1 MKHRLNAVAR
11 FIDNDI
17 FEAAAGLGMLA
28 GLVSLIG
35 AGVSD
40 RSIFDWI
47 QLVSLAGF
55 VLAVASIATTL
66 NQRNRGDLYVIAFF
80 ALGIFVFNLLGFHN
94 GRFPGLQMTW
104 LWLALVGAC
113 ALAWIDLVIDEFD
126 EPEDQWV
133 VRYMSV
139 TKRFSRVFFGAAL
152 VSTIALL
159 ATFHSWG
166 SVVNIIIVDAVLL
179 ILYIVF
185 RGISPEH
192 ERSKAVTA

>member
-1 MKHRLNAVAR
+1 MKRQLSAVAR
-11 FIDNDI
+11 FVDHDI
-17 FEAAAGLGMLA
+17 FEVAASIGMFTGLFG
-28 GLVSLIG
+28 LIG
-35 AGVSD
+35 AAVSG
-40 RSIFDWI
+40 RSIYDWL

-104 LWLALVGAC
+104 LWLALFGAC
-113 ALAWIDLVIDEFD
+113 TLAWIDLVVDEFD
-126 EPEDQWV
+126 EPEDKL

-159 ATFHSWG
+159 AIFHSWG